1 MSNSEYFLNVQK
13 SLLGNAWR
21 GPTQSQDRVSE
32 QISQIIKIP
41 IQVSKVL
48 ARLGVSPNN
57 VENFLLPK
65 IRNLLPDP
73 MQFKDMKKG
82 AIRLIEAIKNRD
94 RVAIFADYDVD
105 GAASAA
111 LLINWLKEM
120 GITATLY
127 VPDRVI
133 EGYGLN
139 TQALEKLSM
148 NHELIICVDCGTSS
162 HGPIKN
168 LNGKADLVILDHH
181 IGSEELPDA
190 LAIINPNRQDEL
202 TDFRYLCAAGVVFLY
217 LVAVTTT
224 LRGQNIKSPDLIQ
237 SLDLV
242 ALATVADVVPLI
254 GLNRAFVQQ
263 GLKVIRNR
271 ARPGLKV
278 LADISKINSPVD
290 EYHIGFVL
298 APKLNAAGRIGD
310 ASLATKLLST
320 NSEIEAQNLAEKLEV
335 LNTERQAIGERVE
348 NEALQKLNK
357 ECLNTPII
365 FVSDNN
371 WHPGV
376 IGIVASKIKEKTNR
390 PSFVISFSGGIG
402 KGSGR
407 SIPGVDLGSLM
418 QKLSHEKLIEKGGGH
433 SMAAGITLSKRQLK
447 PAFDRLVQLIELKP
461 IDIAPE
467 NDFYIDGILLPRA
480 ANLEIIERLAE
491 VGPFGSG
498 APQPRFVF
506 PDQNITFCRRVGTD
520 HLKVTFCDESKN
532 KVDAICFRAFSSPL
546 SSKIENNLNK
556 RFHIAGKLV
565 KNTWRGH
572 EKVQVIIDDAA
583 EVQK

>member
-41 IQVSKVL
+41 IQVSRVL
-48 ARLGVSPNN
+48 ARLGVNPNN

-65 IRNLLPDP
+65 LRNLLPDP

-82 AIRLIEAIKNRD
+82 STRLIEAIKNRD

-127 VPDRVI
+127 VPDRII

-139 TQALEKLSM
+139 TEALEKLSI

-162 HGPIKN
+162 HDPIKK
-168 LNGKADLVILDHH
+168 LNRETDLIILDHH
-181 IGSEELPDA
+181 VGSEQLPDA

-202 TDFRYLCAAGVVFLY
+202 TNFRYLCAAGVVFLY
-217 LVAVTTT
+217 LVAVTTA
-224 LRGQNIKSPDLIQ
+224 LRNQNIESPDLIQ

-242 ALATVADVVPLI
+242 ALATVADVVPLT

-263 GLKVIRNR
+263 GLKIIRNR
-271 ARPGLKV
+271 TRPGLKI
-278 LADISKINSPVD
+278 LADISKINSPID
-290 EYHIGFVL
+290 EYHIGFLL

-310 ASLATKLLST
+310 ATLATKLLST
-320 NSEIEAQNLAEKLEV
+320 DSEIEAQDLAEKLEV
-335 LNTERQAIGERVE
+335 LNKERQAIGARVE
-348 NEALQKLNK
+348 DEALKKLNK
-357 ECLNTPII
+357 ESLNTPII
-365 FVSDNN
+365 FVSDSN

-376 IGIVASKIKEKTNR
+376 IGIVASKIKERTNR
-390 PSFVISFSGGIG
+390 PSFVITFSGGIG

-418 QKLSHEKLIEKGGGH
+418 QKLAYEGLIEKGGGH
-433 SMAAGITLSKRQLK
+433 SMAAGITLSRKQLK
-447 PAFDRLVQLIELKP
+447 PAFERLLELIKLKQY
-461 IDIAPE
+461 DTVLA
-467 NDFYIDGILLPRA
+467 NDFYIDGILLPKA
-480 ANLEIIERLAE
+480 ANLELIKYLAE

-506 PDQNITFCRRVGTD
+506 PDQNIIFCKRIGTD
-520 HLKVTFCDESKN
+520 HLKVTFCDDFRN
-532 KVDAICFRAFSSPL
+532 KVDAVCFRAFSSPL
-546 SSKIENNLNK
+546 GIEFENNLGK
-556 RFHIAGKLV
+556 KFHIAGKLV
-565 KNTWRGH
+565 KNTWQGR